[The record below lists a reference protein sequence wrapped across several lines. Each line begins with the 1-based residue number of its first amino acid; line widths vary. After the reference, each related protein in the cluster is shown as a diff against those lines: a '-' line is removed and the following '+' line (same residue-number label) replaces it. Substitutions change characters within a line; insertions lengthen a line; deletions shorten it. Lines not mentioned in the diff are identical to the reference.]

1 MLAVHCFAIVGLPN
15 GSSSWITPEIFARWN
30 ATLDKA
36 ESLAEDEPHKKLV
49 RISRLP
55 IQFTEAS
62 IVEDQAKRKVMFQAY
77 LDNARSL
84 GAAQI
89 IRENRH
95 YNEWAQE
102 MGLKLR

>member
-1 MLAVHCFAIVGLPN
+1 M
-15 GSSSWITPEIFARWN
+15 FARWYV
-30 ATLDKA
+30 TMDKA
-36 ESLAEDEPHKKLV
+36 ESLAEDDEHKKLV

-62 IVEDQAKRKVMFQAY
+62 IVEDPAKRKVMFQAY

-95 YNEWAQE
+95 YKEWAQE